1 MLAAVGASE
10 TFSTITTP
18 LSRHTHLL
26 LRKASTCT
34 GEAHRGWSLCIS
46 VDISNNH
53 LCQWTG
59 VNARGKTKEVGG
71 GPFLCHNA
79 SPQCSTGDHQ
89 FCWQSWGGVGNKPRG
104 HPSPQLIPSPT
115 PYNCTLRC
123 VRLEESV
130 RTQLFLRGIS

>member
-26 LRKASTCT
+26 LRKAPTCT

-59 VNARGKTKEVGG
+59 VNARGKTKEGGVAPFCAIMPAPSVLLGITNSVGRVGG
-71 GPFLCHNA
+71 G
-79 SPQCSTGDHQ
+79 
-89 FCWQSWGGVGNKPRG
+89 R
-104 HPSPQLIPSPT
+104 
-115 PYNCTLRC
+115 
-123 VRLEESV
+123 
-130 RTQLFLRGIS
+130 